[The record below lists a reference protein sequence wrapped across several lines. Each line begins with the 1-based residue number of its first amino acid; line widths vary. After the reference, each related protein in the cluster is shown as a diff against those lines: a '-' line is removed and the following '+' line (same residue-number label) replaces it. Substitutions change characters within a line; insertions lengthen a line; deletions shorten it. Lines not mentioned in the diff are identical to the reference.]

1 MVKSPGVAPF
11 CHLGLRPLAGAFQQ
25 LRVTWHCENGA
36 SVAGAPCRPAP
47 ATPPLRLLVGTEVQ
61 RVSPVGDIEFV
72 GGLEQA
78 ELLGDSA
85 PHDVAGRVQAALPLL
100 RSTAFRGQLS
110 AAPRKRWLQWSH
122 SSGAGTPPPELEQLV
137 DILVSV
143 RNHLPNEAVGAGAVW
158 ELPLYP
164 LQLGTGPGV
173 LRYTVVACDD
183 SRWVLRFERECEGL
197 PWAAQ
202 VRARTSGAL
211 ELSPNRLLPV
221 RCSFETVS
229 DVTLGAVQVKQLMRV
244 NAEELIAP
252 ALRPAMPLY
261 VRAQSIS

>member
-1 MVKSPGVAPF
+1 MVKFPGNAPLR
-11 CHLGLRPLAGAFQQ
+11 HLNLRPLAGSFQQ
-25 LRVTWHCENGA
+25 LRVTWRCENGA
-36 SVAGAPCRPAP
+36 SVAGASCKPAP
-47 ATPPLRLLVGTEVQ
+47 ATPPLRLLVATEVC
-61 RVSPVGDIEFV
+61 RVSIAGDIEFV
-72 GGLEQA
+72 GGLDQA

-85 PHDVAGRVQAALPLL
+85 PHDVAGKVQASLPLL

-110 AAPRKRWLQWSH
+110 AAPRKRWLQWSQANC
-122 SSGAGTPPPELEQLV
+122 AGTPSPELEQLIDV
-137 DILVSV
+137 LVSV
-143 RNHLPNEAVGAGAVW
+143 RNHLPGEAMGVGGVW

-164 LQLGTGPGV
+164 LQLGSGPGL
-173 LRYTVVACDD
+173 LRYTVVACDED
-183 SRWVLRFERECEGL
+183 RWVLRFERESEGL

-252 ALRPAMPLY
+252 SIRPATP
-261 VRAQSIS
+261 VHASAPRFS